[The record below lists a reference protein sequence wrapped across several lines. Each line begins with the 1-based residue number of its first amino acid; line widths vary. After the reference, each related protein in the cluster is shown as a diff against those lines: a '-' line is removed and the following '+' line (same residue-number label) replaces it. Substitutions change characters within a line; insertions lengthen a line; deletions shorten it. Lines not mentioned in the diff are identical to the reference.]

1 MRLKHL
7 RDLRVETRLAAGH
20 AFLSAASGLA
30 VVDDLVFVI
39 GDDEHHLAMFQKMD
53 AAAGKLLRLL
63 PGNLPRDAKLR
74 KAQKPDFEILLALP
88 AIIGRAGHRLLALGS
103 GSTDRRNRGLELEIN
118 AMGQLHEARML
129 DLQRLY
135 AEIALLVPEMNLE
148 GAVVKDDELLLFNR
162 GNMRNPETHILATKL
177 SNLTTPNP
185 LGPTLR
191 KQLLLPSVDGVP
203 LSVTDACLLGDGTIL
218 LSAVAEATEDSYTDG
233 ALVGSAAILLDE
245 RLEILTI
252 QQFDPSLK
260 VEGISGRRTAAG
272 IEMLCVTD
280 ADDPDK
286 PAGLYSALWRI

>member
-7 RDLRVETRLAAGH
+7 RDLRVESSLAAGH

-30 VVDDLVFVI
+30 VVGDLVFVI
-39 GDDEHHLAMFQKMD
+39 GDDEHHLAMFQK
-53 AAAGKLLRLL
+53 ANTAAGKLLRLL
-63 PGNLPRDAKLR
+63 PGDLPRDAKLR

-88 AIIGRAGHRLLALGS
+88 AINGRAGHRLLALGS
-103 GSTDRRNRGLELEIN
+103 GSTDLRNRGLELEID
-118 AMGQLHEARML
+118 AMGQLREAQML

-162 GNMRNPETHILATKL
+162 GNISKPETHILATKL
-177 SNLTTPNP
+177 SSLTTPNP
-185 LGPTLR
+185 LGPTVR
-191 KQLLLPSVDGVP
+191 KLLLLPSVDGVP
-203 LSVTDACLLGDGTIL
+203 FGVTDACLLGDGTIL
-218 LSAVAEATEDSYTDG
+218 LSAVAEATEDSYADG

-252 QQFDPSLK
+252 QQFDRSLK
-260 VEGISGRRTAAG
+260 VEGISGRRVATG

>member
-7 RDLRVETRLAAGH
+7 RDLRVESPLAAGH
-20 AFLSAASGLA
+20 HFLSAASGLT

-39 GDDEHHLAMFQKMD
+39 GDDEHHLAVFQRAD
-53 AAAGKLLRLL
+53 AAAGKLRRLL
-63 PGNLPRDAKLR
+63 PGDLPRDAKLR

-88 AIIGRAGHRLLALGS
+88 AINGRAGLRLLALGS
-103 GSTDRRNRGLELEIN
+103 GSTDQRNRGLELEFD
-118 AMGQLHEARML
+118 AMGQLREAQML

-148 GAVVKDDELLLFNR
+148 GAVVKGDELLLFNR
-162 GNMRNPETHILATKL
+162 GNISNPDTHILATKL
-177 SNLTTPNP
+177 SSLTTPNS
-185 LGPTLR
+185 LGPTQR

-203 LSVTDACLLGDGTIL
+203 LGVTDACLLGDGKIL
-218 LSAVAEATEDSYTDG
+218 LSAVAEATEDSYADG
-233 ALVGSAAILLDE
+233 AVVGSAAILLDE

-252 QQFDPSLK
+252 QQFDPSRK
-260 VEGISGRRTAAG
+260 VEGISGRRVAAG

>member
-1 MRLKHL
+1 M
-7 RDLRVETRLAAGH
+7 AAGH
-20 AFLSAASGLA
+20 HFLSAASGLT

-39 GDDEHHLAMFQKMD
+39 GDDEHHLAVFQRAD
-53 AAAGKLLRLL
+53 AAAGKLRRLL
-63 PGNLPRDAKLR
+63 PGDLPRDAKLR

-88 AIIGRAGHRLLALGS
+88 AINGRAGLRLLALGS
-103 GSTDRRNRGLELEIN
+103 GSTDQRNRGLELEFD
-118 AMGQLHEARML
+118 AMGQLREAQML

-148 GAVVKDDELLLFNR
+148 GAVVKGDELLLFNR
-162 GNMRNPETHILATKL
+162 GNISNPDTHILATKL
-177 SNLTTPNP
+177 SSLTTPNS

-203 LSVTDACLLGDGTIL
+203 LGVTDACLLGDGKIL
-218 LSAVAEATEDSYTDG
+218 LSAVAEATEDSYADG
-233 ALVGSAAILLDE
+233 AVVGSAAILLDE

-252 QQFDPSLK
+252 QQFDPSRK
-260 VEGISGRRTAAG
+260 VEGISGRRVAAG